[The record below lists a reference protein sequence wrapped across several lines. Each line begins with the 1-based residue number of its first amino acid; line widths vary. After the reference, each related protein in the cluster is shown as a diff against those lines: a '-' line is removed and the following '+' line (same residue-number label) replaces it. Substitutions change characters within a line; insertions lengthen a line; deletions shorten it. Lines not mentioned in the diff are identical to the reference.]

1 MSAALIIKF
10 LTPVCQR
17 IEIRYMAVSQNGWP
31 RLVKTPAEAFVFQ
44 RTEASVLK
52 AFAHVCVLMQVE
64 SLPHWQTWLLC
75 PVWSNGIKCRQ
86 SLKLPRHQ
94 TRRLKRLSESFWRL
108 QAAVSDNGWSDYT
121 ALYTP
126 WGRQLL
132 PECQCRKDYSP
143 CCSYAEF
150 RDCIPTGLRRG

>member
-1 MSAALIIKF
+1 MSGAIIIKF
-10 LTPVCQR
+10 LIPVGNK
-17 IEIRYMAVSQNGWP
+17 ILTRYMGVNQNRWP
-31 RLVKTPAEAFVFQ
+31 HTVKTPAEAYVFH
-44 RTEASVLK
+44 RNEAGLK
-52 AFAHVCVLMQVE
+52 TALMHL
-64 SLPHWQTWLLC
+64 SLLAQMEPLSDYKNWFFC